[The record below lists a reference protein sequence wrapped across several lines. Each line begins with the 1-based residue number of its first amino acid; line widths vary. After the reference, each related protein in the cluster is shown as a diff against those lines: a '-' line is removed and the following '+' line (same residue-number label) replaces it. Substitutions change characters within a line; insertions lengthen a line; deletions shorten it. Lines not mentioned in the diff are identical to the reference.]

1 MKNLI
6 VITILLSS
14 LNLVAQ
20 AKTGEEYIKSKDD
33 IVFHTPD
40 MFKFSDVGKISEFR
54 GVIDRIYFKSSDL
67 KMVDLYQFKTDAVK
81 VDKELCMNFVEKI
94 FALSSSKLFE
104 LKTFKIEDSNKGKI
118 CEVYIADKAKPKKD
132 TDAYYRFA
140 SIGFV
145 NAKAN
150 VLVYHPKGINDE
162 KISEVRKFWSSL
174 R

>member
-1 MKNLI
+1 MKNFILSTLLI
-6 VITILLSS
+6 FAIQNTFASAA
-14 LNLVAQ
+14 N
-20 AKTGEEYIKSKDD
+20 EYIKSKDD

-54 GVIDRIYFKSSDL
+54 GVIDRVYFKSHDL

-81 VDKELCMNFVEKI
+81 VDKELCMYFVEKI
-94 FALSSSKLFE
+94 FALSKSKIFE

-118 CEVYIADKAKPKKD
+118 CEVYIADKVKQKKEVD
-132 TDAYYRFA
+132 SYYRFA

-150 VLVYHPKGINDE
+150 VLVYHPKAGINDE
-162 KISEVRKFWSSL
+162 KITEVRKFWSSL